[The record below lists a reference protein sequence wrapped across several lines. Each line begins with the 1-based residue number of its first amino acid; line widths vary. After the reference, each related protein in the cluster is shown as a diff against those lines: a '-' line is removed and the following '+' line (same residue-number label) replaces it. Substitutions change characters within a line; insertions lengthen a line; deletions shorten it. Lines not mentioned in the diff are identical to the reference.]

1 MWYNT
6 YHEYCAP
13 ESVKAVRGIFVLRG
27 GGVVLTEKQERFVEE
42 YLVDLNATQAAIRA
56 GYSPKRASEQ
66 AYQLLQK
73 TTVQE
78 AIQAKKREREWRT
91 QITQDAVLRE
101 LAAIGFA
108 RSTDYAHING
118 DGHVVLTPTA
128 WLTEEQRI
136 AIAGVKETQFGV
148 EVKMHDKIRALEML
162 GKHLGIFD
170 AKGNENSEKQNNLL
184 QAIQASE
191 EIETDDLPEV
201 E

>member
-1 MWYNT
+1 MALN
-6 YHEYCAP
+6 
-13 ESVKAVRGIFVLRG
+13 
-27 GGVVLTEKQERFVEE
+27 EKQERFVEE
-42 YLVDLNATQAAIRA
+42 YLVDLNATKAAIRA
-56 GYSPKRASEQ
+56 GYSEKTARSIGQ
-66 AYQLLQK
+66 RLL
-73 TTVQE
+73 TNVD
-78 AIQAKKREREWRT
+78 IQAEIQREKKDRSYRT
-91 QITQDAVLRE
+91 RITQDAVLRE

-108 RSTDYAHING
+108 RSTDYAHINEN
-118 DGHVVLTPTA
+118 GHVVLTPTA

-191 EIETDDLPEV
+191 EITTDDLPEV

>member
-1 MWYNT
+1 
-6 YHEYCAP
+6 
-13 ESVKAVRGIFVLRG
+13 LRG
-27 GGVVLTEKQERFVEE
+27 GGVALNEKQERFVEE

-56 GYSPKRASEQ
+56 GYSEKTARSIGQ
-66 AYQLLQK
+66 RLLTNVDIQK
-73 TTVQE
+73 E
-78 AIQAKKREREWRT
+78 IQREKKDRSYRT
-91 QITQDAVLRE
+91 RITQDNVLRE

-108 RSTDYAHING
+108 RSTDYAHINEN
-118 DGHVVLTPTA
+118 GHVVLTPTA

-148 EVKMHDKIRALEML
+148 EVKMHDKIRALEMI

-170 AKGNENSEKQNNLL
+170 AKSNENSEKQNNLL

-191 EIETDDLPEV
+191 EITTDDLPEV

>member
-1 MWYNT
+1 MALN
-6 YHEYCAP
+6 
-13 ESVKAVRGIFVLRG
+13 
-27 GGVVLTEKQERFVEE
+27 EKQERFVEE

-56 GYSPKRASEQ
+56 GYSEKTARSIGQ
-66 AYQLLQK
+66 RLL
-73 TTVQE
+73 TNVDIQE
-78 AIQAKKREREWRT
+78 EIQREKKDRSFRT
-91 QITQDAVLRE
+91 RITQDAVLRE

-136 AIAGVKETQFGV
+136 AVACVKETPYGV

-170 AKGNENSEKQNNLL
+170 AKSNENTDRKNNLL
-184 QAIQASE
+184 QAIQSTE
-191 EIETDDLPEV
+191 EIDTDDLPEV